1 VAIARYAE
9 ARERGADNLYVSNAN
24 NTFRRRVLD
33 AMADSIAANGY
44 PNTTVADI
52 VARARTSRRTFYE
65 YFPDWEACFV
75 ALLTDNNADLIRTIT
90 GAVDP
95 EAPWPTQVRQAI
107 EAWVAAAQSRPALML
122 AWIRDAPSLGAE
134 AQRLQ
139 REFLNA
145 FINMV
150 QALCAAGIGAIS
162 RQRVIMLLGGLHE
175 LTEVTFRD
183 GGRLDDITEE
193 AVDASLALLAPPT

>member
-1 VAIARYAE
+1 VAAARFAE
-9 ARERGADNLYVSNAN
+9 AQDAELSNAN
-24 NTFRRRVLD
+24 IFRRRLLD

-44 PNTTVADI
+44 SGTTVADI

-65 YFPDWEACFV
+65 YFPDREACFV
-75 ALLTDNNADLIRTIT
+75 ALLTDNNTDLVRAIT
-90 GAVDP
+90 SAVDP
-95 EAPWPTQVRQAI
+95 SAPWQTQVRQAV

-139 REFLNA
+139 REFSNA

-150 QALCAAGIGAIS
+150 QALCANTIGPVS
-162 RQRVIMLLGGLHE
+162 RQRAIMLLGGLHE

-183 GGRLDDITEE
+183 GGHLEGITEE
-193 AVDASLALLAPPT
+193 AVDASIALLWPRSKR

>member
-1 VAIARYAE
+1 VATARYAE
-9 ARERGADNLYVSNAN
+9 ARERRADNLYVSNAN
-24 NTFRRRVLD
+24 DTFRHRLLD

-65 YFPDWEACFV
+65 YFPDREACFV
-75 ALLTDNNADLIRTIT
+75 ALLTDNNADLIRAIT

-107 EAWVAAAQSRPALML
+107 EAWVAASQSRPALML

-150 QALCAAGIGAIS
+150 QTLCAAGIGPLS
-162 RQRVIMLLGGLHE
+162 RQRVIMLLGGLH
-175 LTEVTFRD
+175 
-183 GGRLDDITEE
+183 
-193 AVDASLALLAPPT
+193 